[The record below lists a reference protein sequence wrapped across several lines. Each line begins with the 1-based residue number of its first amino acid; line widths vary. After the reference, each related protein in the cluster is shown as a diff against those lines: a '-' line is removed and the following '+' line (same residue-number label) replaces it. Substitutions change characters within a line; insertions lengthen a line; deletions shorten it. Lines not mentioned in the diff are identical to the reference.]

1 VRPLSAAALLFC
13 AACLGKPSPA
23 ECVSDSE
30 CGAGGICYAG
40 GCRQGSRIDGG
51 IGVCFPL
58 QARFSDINTSYFQV
72 GCGTASNR
80 CHSSDAASGTTVYSG
95 LDLSGDPWSHLVN
108 VHADNLIGRSDVGDR
123 VAPGD
128 PAHSYLL
135 TKIALRSF
143 KDPQLGP
150 GMPPA
155 HPGTDCPEAI
165 EAVRQWIAQGAQHN

>member
-1 VRPLSAAALLFC
+1 MRPLCAAALLC
-13 AACLGKPSPA
+13 AACIGRPTA
-23 ECVSDSE
+23 ADCVADSE

-58 QARFSDINTSYFQV
+58 QARFSDINANYLQV
-72 GCGTASNR
+72 GCGTSSNK
-80 CHSSDAASGTTVYSG
+80 CHSADAAAGSIVYSS
-95 LDLSGDPWSHLVN
+95 LDLSGDPWRHLVN
-108 VHADNLIGRSDVGDR
+108 VRAENLIGRTDAGTL

-128 PAHSYLL
+128 PPHSFLL
-135 TKIALRSF
+135 TKIELRSF

-155 HPGTDCPEAI
+155 HPGTDCPAEL
-165 EAVRQWIAQGAQHN
+165 EAVRQWIAEGAQHN